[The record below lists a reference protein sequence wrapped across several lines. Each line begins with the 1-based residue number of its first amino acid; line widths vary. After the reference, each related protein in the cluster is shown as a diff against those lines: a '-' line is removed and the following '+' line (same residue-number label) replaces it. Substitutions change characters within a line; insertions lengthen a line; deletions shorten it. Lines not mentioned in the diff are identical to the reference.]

1 MRTSK
6 AKPPSSSLIY
16 FGVGLSTVTLVVI
29 AYLAI
34 SGDQPLGRFG
44 TLAIVGLPV
53 GIASL
58 ITGLVTRRREQ
69 RR

>member
-29 AYLAI
+29 AYFRDIGHCWA
-34 SGDQPLGRFG
+34 SGRHRQPHHRVGYEEAGTATLSVGRRQWH
-44 TLAIVGLPV
+44 P
-53 GIASL
+53 S
-58 ITGLVTRRREQ
+58 
-69 RR
+69 